1 VALSQGYLLT
11 SIILSSTMVHIV
23 DRRFEKAAIWMLIA
37 AAFSYIGMIHGYEL
51 SHGYGSTVAAE
62 IGPPSS
68 CPQRYGG
75 DFTVVYFGVAVIMM
89 LFHVRDGGDTGLLE
103 QIRRLSRATESACGA
118 CVNACCRAST
128 GGASGEESGVVI
140 VDNRHRTL
148 AVGLDG
154 THTPTRLERL
164 EKSANA
170 TLAVSTAAMQAGA
183 TSPRGISAM
192 SKIPDSPLQESEL
205 QFLQPNTTEAQRGP
219 YHDTIRMVPG
229 SKSPSR
235 EIELRYRCAT
245 SENAATLKV
254 PSKNSVL
261 APQPPTQPQMNER
274 TPLVP
279 KEAL

>member
-1 VALSQGYLLT
+1 MATALNAWGWGIREGLSCVELPHRHNHGCEAHSERVA
-11 SIILSSTMVHIV
+11 
-23 DRRFEKAAIWMLIA
+23 D
-37 AAFSYIGMIHGYEL
+37 
-51 SHGYGSTVAAE
+51 SHCDDEY
-62 IGPPSS
+62 
-68 CPQRYGG
+68 
-75 DFTVVYFGVAVIMM
+75 DD
-89 LFHVRDGGDTGLLE
+89 DGGDNDGGDNDNKRKGGAAVGRGEHAKGSRDNLGATGAE
-103 QIRRLSRATESACGA
+103 IRLVQRLKHRNIVRYLGVAYDDTATQRNGPYRIATGIACGA
-118 CVNACCRAST
+118 CFNACCQAGT

-170 TLAVSTAAMQAGA
+170 TLAVSTAAMQTGA

-229 SKSPSR
+229 STSSSR

-254 PSKNSVL
+254 PSK
-261 APQPPTQPQMNER
+261 PQSSHRSPQR
-274 TPLVP
+274 SH
-279 KEAL
+279 K